1 VIDRIKAFNDVAAEK
16 VTAALSNMWAGYLF
30 AAISLVSLPAVLRTH
45 DVVAIVAWLSQNFI
59 QLVALA
65 ILGAGQD
72 RAAAKVA
79 AEIHET
85 HDLVMEELR
94 ILRGSAAIDGENG
107 QQNDEGPTMVGPSV

>member
-1 VIDRIKAFNDVAAEK
+1 VIERIEAFNDWAAEK
-16 VTAALSNMWAGYLF
+16 ITGGLNSMWAGYLF
-30 AAISLVSLPAVLRTH
+30 AAISLVSLPAVLRTG
-45 DVVAIVAWLSQNFI
+45 DVVLIVAWLSQNFI

-94 ILRGSAAIDGENG
+94 ILRGPKQEDPAEAGS
-107 QQNDEGPTMVGPSV
+107 